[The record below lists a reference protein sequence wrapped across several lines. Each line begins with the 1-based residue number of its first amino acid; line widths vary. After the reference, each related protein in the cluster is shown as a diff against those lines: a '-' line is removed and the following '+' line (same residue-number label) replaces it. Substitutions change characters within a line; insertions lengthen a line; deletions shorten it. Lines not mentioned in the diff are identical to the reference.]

1 MSSGNNQVDRKL
13 KLHVDDEHRMVVL
26 GTPDGIEEMG
36 EEQILALLR
45 RASELRVK
53 YEGAGYT
60 VTHSGPEHPKWRP

>member
-1 MSSGNNQVDRKL
+1 MDYGSNELDAKL
-13 KLHVDDEHRMVVL
+13 ELHVDDEHRMVIL
-26 GTPDGIEEMG
+26 GTPDGIERMG
-36 EEQILALLR
+36 EEQILTLLR